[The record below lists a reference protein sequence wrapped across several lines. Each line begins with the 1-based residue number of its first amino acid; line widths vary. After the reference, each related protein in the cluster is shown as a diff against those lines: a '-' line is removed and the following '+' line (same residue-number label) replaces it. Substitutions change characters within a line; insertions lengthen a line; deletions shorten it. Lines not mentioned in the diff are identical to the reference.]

1 MNNKKCPIC
10 KNKSQSEHAPFCSDK
25 CANKDLG
32 NWLSGRYYIPGEKIT
47 DDTIYDDIELS
58 DILKKD
64 H

>member
-1 MNNKKCPIC
+1 MKNKNCPIC
-10 KNKSQSEHAPFCSDK
+10 SNKSQSEYAPFCSDK

-32 NWLSGRYYIPGEKIT
+32 NWLSGRYYIPGEKIN
-47 DDTIYDDIELS
+47 DETIYDSIDLS